1 MRQVLLRDDDVN
13 FFTKPEVLE
22 EVYGFVIE
30 SGIPINFSVIP
41 AVSAAAKT
49 DSPLFGAGSP
59 EPFLPADA
67 PASDQSFLVTGNAP
81 LLRFLNSI
89 KSKEFLLHGFAHAGQ
104 RGGSEFESDD
114 ADALAEKLDTGA
126 RLLSQAFGAAPE
138 TFVAPQDKC
147 GSSALPLIRRRFK
160 TLSLGWVEPRR
171 LPPSWYCGYLRMKLA
186 RRNYLRV
193 GDFLAIEHPGCMF
206 SRFKD
211 VKSAAEAL
219 SGYMDR
225 HQTTV
230 IVTHHWEF
238 FDGGVPNRTLL
249 DAFRQRISNLRGKC
263 EFLTF
268 SGLRR
273 KIFG

>member
-1 MRQVLLRDDDVN
+1 MRYVLIRDDDVN

-22 EVYGFVIE
+22 DVYGFILE
-30 SGIPINFSVIP
+30 RGIPINFSVIP
-41 AVSAAAKT
+41 AVNTAAKT
-49 DSPLFGAGSP
+49 DSPFFGVGRP
-59 EPFLPADA
+59 EPFLPVDA
-67 PASDQSFLVTGNAP
+67 PSSDQSFLVTGNGP

-104 RGGSEFESDD
+104 PGRCEFESDD
-114 ADALAEKLDTGA
+114 ADALADKLDAGA
-126 RLLSQAFGAAPE
+126 RILEKAFGAAPE

-147 GSSALPLIRRRFK
+147 GSLALSLIRRRFK
-160 TLSLGWVEPRR
+160 TLSSGWVEPRR

-193 GDFLAIEHPGCMF
+193 GDFLTVEHPGCMF
-206 SRFKD
+206 SKFKD
-211 VKSAAEAL
+211 VTRAAEAL

-225 HQTTV
+225 NQTTV

-238 FDGGVPNRTLL
+238 FDDGVPNKVLL
-249 DAFRQRISNLRGKC
+249 DAFRQRITGLMGNC

-268 SGLRR
+268 SGLHR
-273 KIFG
+273 KIFS